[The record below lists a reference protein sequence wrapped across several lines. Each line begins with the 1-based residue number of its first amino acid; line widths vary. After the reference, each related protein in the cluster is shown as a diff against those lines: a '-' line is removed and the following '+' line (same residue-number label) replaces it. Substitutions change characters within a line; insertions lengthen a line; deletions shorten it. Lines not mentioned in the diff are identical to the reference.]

1 MFEFNKNLIINKIM
15 YTRDGIR
22 GILASLLKKRLIYQL
37 VNTRLLQSEFTQTS
51 VISLRLRLLVFCFL
65 VTMTA
70 DF

>member
-51 VISLRLRLLVFCFL
+51 VISLRLRLPVFCFL